1 MSELIQGYVTPVRT
15 TDGVTY
21 RVQAYGEEQSDGT
34 WVGWLEFA
42 ADHAGGPTRVTDRE
56 TSQASREALKS
67 WAQGLESTYFEGAFE
82 RARSVD
88 K

>member
-1 MSELIQGYVTPVRT
+1 MPELIHGFVTPVRT
-15 TDGVTY
+15 TDGLTY
-21 RVQAYGEEQSDGT
+21 RVRAFGEEQSDGA

-42 ADHAGGPTRVTDRE
+42 ADDAGGPTRVTDRE

-67 WAQGLESTYFEGAFE
+67 WAEGLESTYFEGAFE

-88 K
+88 E